1 MVKHKAKSNL
11 ICIAL
16 VVIIIINTV
25 LPSVSYGEN
34 FFSLYP
40 TDEYF
45 ETNEPLEINE
55 ENSDYVQA
63 IFNSL
68 ISLQPPYDVLDNN
81 VLTTE
86 AQDGVMYDD
95 GMIIIMH
102 QKLSILL
109 ENHSEEERKAII
121 NNGKNLLYNLQIL
134 LKDLTMKDFNIKN
147 LPDSSRTF
155 LNTITSD
162 ARYYYIMLL
171 HFDSYGANLYW
182 DLLKLRAEQD
192 EDFSW
197 INEDYDDP
205 SERMFDNNREQFLS
219 DMVNS
224 VDVVYNEYIQS
235 YYNTNQ
241 SNTDQSGNEDNGNS
255 NYVPDDN
262 VNGDITSE
270 DADNNENESHD
281 QFADGVVD
289 NAEES
294 INNQPTGGFGL
305 IANTLD
311 GVLGLITYPIKL
323 VFIILPGL
331 LGQAIMSM
339 FKTGYGTNHSQG
351 WLTIDNILFNQLTL
365 TDINIFSTNAY
376 LIFGENANIVEDKLT
391 DGNALL
397 SMRQAIANWY
407 YAFRNLAIVLSLLM
421 LIYIGIRIALTN
433 LAEKKAEYKQ
443 MLVNW
448 FTGFGLIFIL
458 HYIIIIVIL
467 INNSVIQILAR
478 TNLTQVNHN
487 DDYNNAMSQAYSY
500 LTYSQ
505 DYEEVVDSNGNKTK
519 RYEKDIL
526 IEITQDTRE
535 LVHNAFDNSEA
546 KEKVDEN
553 KNLLY
558 DISIL
563 LKDLENVGYDYTKLD
578 GKSKDLFYNI
588 TNNLDSGQNNLKYD
602 GVITQKLGKGGA
614 VVFTQLV
621 YLRNMR
627 ENDCSEETLNYTT
640 TYLKDAGNSFVEAH
654 NQFVNSYYNINSNN
668 QNEYGLLQLDE
679 GITLKQDKTN
689 LEQTLNNDWNNL
701 IDEDLIPGEAM
712 RNNMNWTLVKVEPT
726 GNDDQ
731 LSNEGEYQNLMNKLF
746 EQSWYIDFTTSW
758 TSAILYT
765 LLVIITF
772 IMLIMFIKR
781 LITVSIL
788 VVVAPLIGITYS
800 IDKSG
805 DNKSQVVD
813 TWLKEFVYNV
823 FIQIAYA
830 VSYLVFGRI
839 AIDLACTDF
848 SIGATVLAILSM
860 LSMFMGVK
868 IIKQIFGF
876 DKASNLVQQ
885 LTMTAVMSKTIS
897 TATKGVKGTKGFVE
911 KRANLKQQQ
920 RQKAE
925 LKNVPQY
932 TPEGKSTEE
941 LVKQMKNQKTEEE
954 LKARMNEKEKSRK
967 IPRRAHRNKPSI
979 VSVPANMIERGTRNI
994 IGAVG
999 DFAGKINDKISGK
1012 QEVVIPAQDIFT
1024 SMLHSY
1030 VKVSNDRT
1038 GATMTREQF
1047 EKSTKKIMNEP
1058 LKNLND
1064 EEKSLRL
1071 IMKDMNKKFGK
1082 EQAQSIVA
1090 HFKDEKWGNNGTN
1103 S

>member
-55 ENSDYVQA
+55 ENSNYIDA
-63 IFNSL
+63 IYNSL

-205 SERMFDNNREQFLS
+205 SERMFDNNREQFLA

-241 SNTDQSGNEDNGNS
+241 SNQNQSSNENNGNS

-270 DADNNENESHD
+270 DADNNENESHN
-281 QFADGVVD
+281 QFADGVED
-289 NAEES
+289 NAQDS

-305 IANTLD
+305 LANALD

-331 LGQAIMSM
+331 LGQAIMSQ
-339 FKTGYGTNHSQG
+339 FKSGYGTEHSQG

-365 TDINIFSTNAY
+365 TDINIFSQNAY
-376 LIFGENANIVEDKLT
+376 LIFGENANIVEDGLT

-397 SMRQAIANWY
+397 PMRKAIANWY

-421 LIYIGIRIALTN
+421 LIYIGIRIAFTN
-433 LAEKKAEYKQ
+433 LAEKKAEYKN

-458 HYIIIIVIL
+458 HYIIIIVIN
-467 INNSVIQILAR
+467 INNACIQILAR
-478 TNLTQVNHN
+478 THINP
-487 DDYNNAMSQAYSY
+487 
-500 LTYSQ
+500 
-505 DYEEVVDSNGNKTK
+505 
-519 RYEKDIL
+519 
-526 IEITQDTRE
+526 
-535 LVHNAFDNSEA
+535 DN
-546 KEKVDEN
+546 
-553 KNLLY
+553 
-558 DISIL
+558 
-563 LKDLENVGYDYTKLD
+563 
-578 GKSKDLFYNI
+578 
-588 TNNLDSGQNNLKYD
+588 
-602 GVITQKLGKGGA
+602 
-614 VVFTQLV
+614 
-621 YLRNMR
+621 
-627 ENDCSEETLNYTT
+627 
-640 TYLKDAGNSFVEAH
+640 
-654 NQFVNSYYNINSNN
+654 
-668 QNEYGLLQLDE
+668 
-679 GITLKQDKTN
+679 
-689 LEQTLNNDWNNL
+689 
-701 IDEDLIPGEAM
+701 
-712 RNNMNWTLVKVEPT
+712 
-726 GNDDQ
+726 
-731 LSNEGEYQNLMNKLF
+731 GEYQKLMNKLF

-911 KRANLKQQQ
+911 KRANLKQEQ

-954 LKARMNEKEKSRK
+954 LKARMNEKEKNRK

-979 VSVPANMIERGTRNI
+979 VSVPANILERGTRNI

-999 DFAGKINDKISGK
+999 DFAGKINDKINGK
-1012 QEVVIPAQDIFT
+1012 KEVVIPAQDIFT
-1024 SMLHSY
+1024 SMLHGY
-1030 VKVSNDRT
+1030 VNVSNERT

>member
-34 FFSLYP
+34 EEDFFSLYP

-121 NNGKNLLYNLQIL
+121 NNGKNLLYNIQIL

-241 SNTDQSGNEDNGNS
+241 SNTDQSGNEDNGDS

-339 FKTGYGTNHSQG
+339 FKTGYGTKHSQG

-458 HYIIIIVIL
+458 HYIIIIVIN
-467 INNSVIQILAR
+467 INNACIQILAR
-478 TNLTQVNHN
+478 THINP
-487 DDYNNAMSQAYSY
+487 
-500 LTYSQ
+500 
-505 DYEEVVDSNGNKTK
+505 
-519 RYEKDIL
+519 
-526 IEITQDTRE
+526 
-535 LVHNAFDNSEA
+535 DN
-546 KEKVDEN
+546 
-553 KNLLY
+553 
-558 DISIL
+558 
-563 LKDLENVGYDYTKLD
+563 
-578 GKSKDLFYNI
+578 
-588 TNNLDSGQNNLKYD
+588 
-602 GVITQKLGKGGA
+602 
-614 VVFTQLV
+614 
-621 YLRNMR
+621 
-627 ENDCSEETLNYTT
+627 
-640 TYLKDAGNSFVEAH
+640 
-654 NQFVNSYYNINSNN
+654 
-668 QNEYGLLQLDE
+668 
-679 GITLKQDKTN
+679 
-689 LEQTLNNDWNNL
+689 
-701 IDEDLIPGEAM
+701 
-712 RNNMNWTLVKVEPT
+712 
-726 GNDDQ
+726 
-731 LSNEGEYQNLMNKLF
+731 GEYQNLMNKLF

-1012 QEVVIPAQDIFT
+1012 QEVVVSAQDIFT

-1047 EKSTKKIMNEP
+1047 EESTKKIMKEP